1 MRYGRAGK
9 LKMMDVP
16 QDGFVRFHL
25 TDSSD
30 ELMPLIRG
38 ELSFLKAR
46 GVEKKWKTTI
56 RKSYTCTPTANLSSI
71 HEEIKKQGLI
81 KELLSRA

>member
-1 MRYGRAGK
+1 
-9 LKMMDVP
+9 MMDVP

-30 ELMPLIRG
+30 ELMSLISG

-46 GVEKKWKTTI
+46 GVEKKMENNNPEKLYLY
-56 RKSYTCTPTANLSSI
+56 SHS
-71 HEEIKKQGLI
+71 
-81 KELLSRA
+81 